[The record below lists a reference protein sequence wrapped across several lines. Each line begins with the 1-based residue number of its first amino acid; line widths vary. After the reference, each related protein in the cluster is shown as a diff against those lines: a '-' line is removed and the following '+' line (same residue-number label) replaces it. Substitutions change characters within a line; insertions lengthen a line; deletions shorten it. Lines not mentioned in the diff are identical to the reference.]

1 MATIAK
7 LRLKNFKSFN
17 KALIPFSQGFT
28 SIAGSNGSGKSNI
41 LDALMFVLGI
51 TSLKTLRASKLTDL
65 VNHNATEGYALV
77 EIELQNKE
85 NNYMLSRE
93 IDKKGVSVFRLNG
106 KRSTLNE
113 ANSLLNELGIR
124 ADGYNIVVQGDI
136 TRIIEMNAVE
146 RREII
151 DDLAGLREY
160 DEKKGEALKELD
172 KVDQKIKEV
181 TIVLK
186 ERESYLEEIK
196 KEREAALEHQKLS
209 AELQQTKATLLDSE
223 IKKINKESNEFQ
235 EKKMEFTQS
244 REKAEGTLK
253 EIAEE
258 EKRIQQ
264 KIEELNRKIIESS
277 QKTYAGIGIEL
288 EEAKSEKRLS
298 EEKIS
303 QRKEFTIR
311 INNRIHSIT
320 EKANSIKERKTETKN
335 RIKEIQEK
343 ELEFEEKIK
352 EKENQIKKEKER
364 IGSIKEKINRLKEK
378 IKNENIKL
386 NKSKE
391 EFFQSKAESERLK
404 KEIETQEEA
413 LKEIK
418 EDLASINVFSKSKG
432 LREKIKGLQRL
443 IEETQKALGKEKARE
458 IEKIKALTKEIETGL
473 KEILEG
479 VEELSPEN
487 KRQKI
492 EALQKENAK
501 KFKESFELKSRQEKE
516 IELIE
521 KETEIR
527 ERERIELEAM
537 LGEESGTEK
546 ELSELK
552 AQKIEAG
559 LQINSFNESLGEME
573 FNEKEGIKETKDLM
587 EDIDSARK
595 AMAKE
600 EERISE
606 LNEKIRKLNI
616 ELEKQTQESHYL
628 YEEKEKESTKTG
640 ALQEKKLKLEQ
651 KISKLIK
658 EENEIEIEKSK
669 NEVRLVDLQEEFKDL
684 SEIKKLEG
692 FEIEELRE
700 RMLECDKRIKELGPI
715 NLKAIES
722 FEGHAKE
729 LIEIKEKSE
738 KLDKERNA
746 VIEMIDKIEV
756 KRLNVFTECFNQI
769 NQNFKKM
776 YEALAE
782 GEGFLR
788 LSNELDPLNSGLL
801 IEAKH
806 ESEKLKNIDSMSGG
820 EKSLTAIAFLFAIQ
834 LYQPAPFYFFD
845 EADAAL
851 DKANSVKLARMIR
864 QICSE
869 SQFIAITHNDV
880 LIKESDQIIGVALN
894 ENNTSVIGLKLR
906 EEYEKKIKENNSPEK
921 KQQAIQIA

>member
-51 TSLKTLRASKLTDL
+51 TSLKTLRASKLIDL

-136 TRIIEMNAVE
+136 TRIIEMNAAE

-186 ERESYLEEIK
+186 ERASYLEEIK
-196 KEREAALEHQKLS
+196 KEREAALEYQKLS
-209 AELQQTKATLLDSE
+209 TELQQTKATLLDSE

-235 EKKMEFTQS
+235 EKKKEFTES
-244 REKAEGTLK
+244 REKAEQSLK
-253 EIAEE
+253 ELAEE
-258 EKRIQQ
+258 EKRIQE

-288 EEAKSEKRLS
+288 EESKSEKRLS

-303 QRKEFTIR
+303 QRKEFTTR
-311 INNRIHSIT
+311 INNRIHSIS
-320 EKANSIKERKTETKN
+320 EKANSIKERKTETKR
-335 RIKEIQEK
+335 RIEELQTKEKGLAEK
-343 ELEFEEKIK
+343 TK
-352 EKENQIKKEKER
+352 EKESEIKREEQK
-364 IGSIKEKINRLKEK
+364 INSIKEKISLLKEK
-378 IKNENIKL
+378 MKNENIKL

-391 EFFQSKAESERLK
+391 EFFQSKAESESLK
-404 KEIETQEEA
+404 KELEAQEEA

-418 EDLASINVFSKSKG
+418 EDLASINIFSKSRRLGERIKQLQG
-432 LREKIKGLQRL
+432 LIN
-443 IEETQKALGKEKARE
+443 ETQKILGKERARE
-458 IEKIKALTKEIETGL
+458 IEKIRVLAKEIEAEL
-473 KEILEG
+473 REILKG
-479 VEELSPEN
+479 IEELSPEN
-487 KRQKI
+487 KREKI
-492 EALQKENAK
+492 EVLQKENEK
-501 KFKESFELKSRQEKE
+501 KFRESFELKSKQEKE

-521 KETEIR
+521 KESEKK
-527 ERERIELEAM
+527 EKERIELETM
-537 LGEESGTEK
+537 LSEESGTEK
-546 ELSELK
+546 ELNELK
-552 AQKIEAG
+552 AQRIEAQ

-573 FNEKEGIKETKDLM
+573 FNEKEGIKETKDLT
-587 EDIDSARK
+587 EDIDSAKK

-628 YEEKEKESTKTG
+628 YEEKEKESMKTNSV
-640 ALQEKKLKLEQ
+640 QEKKLKLEQ
-651 KISKLIK
+651 KISKLIR
-658 EENEIEIEKSK
+658 EENEMEIEKSK
-669 NEVRLVDLQEEFKDL
+669 NEVRLADLQEEFKEL
-684 SEIKKLEG
+684 AEVKKLEG

-700 RMLECDKRIKELGPI
+700 RMRECEKRIKELGVI

-729 LIEIKEKSE
+729 LIEIKE

-782 GEGFLR
+782 GDGILK

-806 ESEKLKNIDSMSGG
+806 ENEKLKNIDSMSGG

-864 QICSE
+864 HVCSE

-906 EEYEKKIKENNSPEK
+906 EEFEKEIHK
-921 KQQAIQIA
+921 KQEAVQVA